1 MIGSKGKLVALGI
14 SATIAT
20 SALLMTWNG
29 SGIIEQAKTKLIEM
43 KEGVYLLKEGEKNL
57 IAKAKEI
64 KGQISALESEIAKLE
79 NSGRKGTVEYRSATN
94 ELAKAK
100 EELNKANSDAN
111 RIQEALNKYMP
122 IKDHI
127 TGYAEALDDDY
138 VLPTFESTTYA
149 NKLKGV
155 DNINAVKGS
164 CLLKDNNMLLVLN
177 KFNTGTK
184 TGKTI
189 FQKVNLNGIEVWHKE
204 LSNTSVSNI
213 NLCKATK
220 DNGALILVTSQDR
233 SLTSSSGK
241 LTTNTTHIIKLDS
254 QGEIEF
260 TTQFDTGDTMSET
273 IENII
278 ELTNGNYLCVGSM
291 SAANYSRVICVD
303 NAGNK
308 QWESK
313 IKCEGGTV
321 NIGNAIEMSDGD
333 ILVVGY
339 ASKTYD
345 NITSSAAFPF
355 VTRYKKDGTKL
366 WTTKI
371 NDDYT
376 YYNGNSS
383 RPTSIVEERN
393 GKCVIYAIKTISTI
407 AQDGTVESSI
417 STDDLIG
424 NKYDFVLN
432 NGDILVSNYFSSIML
447 ISSNGTLKKTIKPQ
461 DDLKITNMSLLS
473 GTKIIF
479 TGMTG
484 TNDDNYIG
492 YMGIF
497 DLDNNNFPTLTN

>member
-43 KEGVYLLKEGEKNL
+43 KEGVSLLKEGEKNL

-64 KGQISALESEIAKLE
+64 EGQISVLESEITKLE
-79 NSGRKGTVEYRSATN
+79 NSGRKGTVEYRNATN
-94 ELAKAK
+94 ELSKAK
-100 EELNKANSDAN
+100 EELNKANNDAN
-111 RIQEALNKYMP
+111 RIQEALNKYTP
-122 IKDHI
+122 IKEHI
-127 TGYAEALDDDY
+127 AGYAEALNDDY
-138 VLPTFESTTYA
+138 VLPSFGSTTYA
-149 NKLKGV
+149 NKIKDV
-155 DNINAVKGS
+155 DGINAVKGS

-189 FQKVNLNGIEVWHKE
+189 FQKVNLNGTEVWHKE
-204 LSNTSVSNI
+204 LSNTSISNI

-220 DNGALILVTSQDR
+220 NGGALILVTSQDK
-233 SLTSSSGK
+233 SLTSSLGK
-241 LTTNTTHIIKLDS
+241 LTTNTTHVIKLDS

-260 TTQFDTGDTMSET
+260 TTQFDSGDTSAET

-278 ELTNGNYLCVGSM
+278 ELKNGNYLCVGSM
-291 SAANYSRVICVD
+291 SAGGYSRVLCID
-303 NAGNK
+303 KAGNR

-313 IKCEGGTV
+313 IKGEGGNV
-321 NIGNAIEMSDGD
+321 NIGNAIEMSNGD
-333 ILVVGY
+333 IIVIGY
-339 ASKTYD
+339 ASKNYD
-345 NITSSAAFPF
+345 NITSSTPFPF
-355 VTRYKKDGTKL
+355 VSKYTKDGTKS
-366 WTTKI
+366 WTIKI

-383 RPTSIVEERN
+383 RPTSVVEEKDGN
-393 GKCVIYAIKTISTI
+393 CVIYAVKTISTI
-407 AQDGTVESSI
+407 TTDGTIEN
-417 STDDLIG
+417 TTTTEDLIG
-424 NKYDFVLN
+424 NKYDLVLE

-447 ISSNGTLKKTIKPQ
+447 IASDGTLKKTIKTQ
-461 DDLKITNMSLLS
+461 DDLKITNMSLLT
-473 GTKIIF
+473 GNKVAF

-484 TNDDNYIG
+484 TNDDSYIG

-497 DLDNNNFPTLTN
+497 DLEDENFPKLTN

>member
-1 MIGSKGKLVALGI
+1 MLNSKGKFIALGL
-14 SATIAT
+14 SATLAT
-20 SALLMTWNG
+20 GALLTWDG
-29 SGIIEQAKTKLIEM
+29 SGIIEEAKTKLTEM
-43 KEGVYLLKEGEKNL
+43 KNGVNLLKDGEKDL

-64 KGQISALESEIAKLE
+64 KSQISTLETEIAKLE
-79 NSGRKGTVEYRSATN
+79 SKGRTSSIEYRKATS
-94 ELAKAK
+94 ELSKAK

-111 RIQEALNKYMP
+111 RIQEALSKYTPVNAHM
-122 IKDHI
+122 
-127 TGYAEALDDDY
+127 TGYAAAINDDY
-138 VLPTFESTTYA
+138 VLPSFGSETYA
-149 NKLKGV
+149 SKLKGV
-155 DNINAVKGS
+155 DDVNAVKGS
-164 CLLKDNNMLLVLN
+164 CLLKDNNMLLALN
-177 KFNTGTK
+177 KFNNSTK

-189 FQKVNLNGIEVWHKE
+189 FQKVNLNGTEVWHKE

-213 NLCKATK
+213 NVCRATK
-220 DNGALILVTSQDR
+220 DGGALILATSQDR

-241 LTTNTTHIIKLDS
+241 LTTATTHVIKLNS

-260 TTQFDTGDTMSET
+260 TTQFDSGDTIPET

-278 ELTNGNYLCVGSM
+278 ELKDGNYLCVGSM
-291 SAANYSRVICVD
+291 SSANYSRVICID
-303 NAGNK
+303 KDGNQ

-333 ILVVGY
+333 IIVVGY

-355 VTRYKKDGTKL
+355 ATKYTKDGTKL
-366 WTTKI
+366 WTSKI
-371 NDDYT
+371 SDDYT

-383 RPTSIVEERN
+383 RPTSIVEEKD

-407 AQDGTVESSI
+407 TSDGTVESTI
-417 STDDLIG
+417 STDNLIG

-432 NGDILVSNYFSSIML
+432 NGDILVSNYFSSIVL
-447 ISSNGTLKKTIKPQ
+447 VSSDGTLKKTIKPQ
-461 DDLKITNMSLLS
+461 NDLKITNMSLLA
-473 GTKIIF
+473 GNKVAF

-484 TNDDNYIG
+484 TNDDSYVG

-497 DLDNNNFPTLTN
+497 DLDDDNFPALTD

>member
-1 MIGSKGKLVALGI
+1 MLNTKSKFIALSL
-14 SATIAT
+14 SA
-20 SALLMTWNG
+20 ALAAGTLLTWNG
-29 SGIIEQAKTKLIEM
+29 SGIIEEAKTKLTEM
-43 KEGVYLLKEGEKNL
+43 KNGVSLLKDGEKNL
-57 IAKAKEI
+57 IEKAKEI
-64 KGQISALESEIAKLE
+64 QSQINTLKTEIAKLE
-79 NSGRKGTVEYRSATN
+79 NSGRTNSMEYRKATS

-100 EELNKANSDAN
+100 EELTKANNDASK
-111 RIQEALNKYMP
+111 IQEALSKYTP
-122 IKDHI
+122 VKEHI
-127 TGYAEALDDDY
+127 AGYAEALNDDY
-138 VLPTFESTTYA
+138 VLPTFGSSTYA

-155 DNINAVKGS
+155 DDINAVKGS

-177 KFNTGTK
+177 KFNTSTK

-189 FQKVNLNGIEVWHKE
+189 FQKVNLNGTEVWHKE

-213 NLCKATK
+213 NGCRPTK
-220 DNGALILVTSQDR
+220 DGGALILVTSQDK
-233 SLTSSSGK
+233 SLINSLGK

-278 ELTNGNYLCVGSM
+278 ELTNNNYLCVGSM
-291 SAANYSRVICVD
+291 SAANYSRVMCID

-321 NIGNAIEMSDGD
+321 NIGNAIEMSDGG
-333 ILVVGY
+333 IIVVGY
-339 ASKTYD
+339 ASKSYD

-355 VTRYKKDGTKL
+355 ATKYTKDGTKS

-371 NDDYT
+371 SDDYT

-383 RPTSIVEERN
+383 RPTSIVEEKD

-407 AQDGTVESSI
+407 ASDGTVESTI
-417 STDDLIG
+417 PTDDLIG

-432 NGDILVSNYFSSIML
+432 NGDVLVSNYFSSIML
-447 ISSNGTLKKTIKPQ
+447 ISSDGTLKKTIKPA

-473 GTKIIF
+473 GTKVSF

-484 TNDDNYIG
+484 TNDDSYVG

-497 DLDNNNFPTLTN
+497 DLEDESFPTLTN